1 MKIKQFVLVSRPG
14 NDGEP
19 VAENFRLEEVDLS
32 DDLIDGLVL
41 AKTLYIS
48 VDPYLRC
55 RMNEDTGTD
64 YIQPWKVSEVL
75 DSGGIGVIEL
85 SKNSHLRVGDIV
97 TSFNWPWQ
105 TKCILDGDTVKQL
118 DPNLVDGHLS
128 HLLGAVGMTGLT
140 AFLGL
145 KEKGHV
151 IPGANQT
158 IVVSGAA
165 GACGSL
171 AGQIGRLFG
180 CSRVIGI
187 CGTNEKCAALT
198 SELDFDEALNY
209 KEPRLGER
217 LRACCPDG
225 VDVYF
230 DNVGGEISDLVISQ
244 MKKGSHVVLC
254 GQISEYNKDVPYPPP
269 LNPQTESILKERNI
283 TRERFLVLNYIDQEA
298 SAIVQLSEWVRTGKL
313 KVKETIVHGIENTA
327 GAFLSMMR
335 GGNFGKQIVQVTE

>member
-1 MKIKQFVLVSRPG
+1 MKISRFVLASRPG

-19 VAENFRLEEVDLS
+19 VAENFCLEETELS
-32 DDLIDGLVL
+32 EELIDGQVL

-64 YIQPWKVSEVL
+64 YMQPWKISEVL

-85 SKNSHLRVGDIV
+85 SKNSHLKVGDIV

-105 TKCILDGDTVKQL
+105 TKCIMDGNALKKL

-128 HLLGAVGMTGLT
+128 LFLGAVGMTGLT

-158 IVVSGAA
+158 MVVSGAA

-171 AGQIGRLFG
+171 AGQIGRLLG
-180 CSRVIGI
+180 CSRIVGI
-187 CGTNEKCAALT
+187 CGTNEKCAILT
-198 SELDFDEALNY
+198 FELRFDEAVSY
-209 KEPRLGER
+209 REPELEER
-217 LRACCPDG
+217 LRYCCPDG
-225 VDVYF
+225 VDIYF
-230 DNVGGEISDLVISQ
+230 DNVGGEISDIVISQ
-244 MKKGSHVVLC
+244 GK
-254 GQISEYNKDVPYPPP
+254 ISCAGLYR
-269 LNPQTESILKERNI
+269 SR
-283 TRERFLVLNYIDQEA
+283 
-298 SAIVQLSEWVRTGKL
+298 
-313 KVKETIVHGIENTA
+313 GIGPCTA
-327 GAFLSMMR
+327 
-335 GGNFGKQIVQVTE
+335 Q